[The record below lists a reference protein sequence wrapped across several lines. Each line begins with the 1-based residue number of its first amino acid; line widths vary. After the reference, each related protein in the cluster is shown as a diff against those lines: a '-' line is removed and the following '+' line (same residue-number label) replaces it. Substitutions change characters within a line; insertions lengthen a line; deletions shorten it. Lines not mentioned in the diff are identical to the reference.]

1 MAASGSVTHDQLA
14 NTIRALTM
22 DAVEAAGSGHPGMP
36 MGMAD
41 VATVLWTKFLK
52 FDPQHPEW
60 PDRDR
65 FILSNGH
72 GSMLLYSLL
81 HLTGYPDMR
90 LEDLEHYRKL
100 GWRTPGHPEHG
111 HSSGIETTTG
121 PLGQG
126 IATSVGLALA
136 EAHLAARFGSEL
148 VDHRTWVFAGDGCMM
163 EGVSHEAAALAG
175 HLRLKKLTVLYDDN
189 HVSIDGPTTLAYS
202 DNVLE
207 RFEAYGW
214 VTDRIDGHDPA
225 AIEAAMKAALDTDRP
240 CLIACKTVIGKGA
253 PNKAGTSKAHGSALG
268 ADEVAGARKELGW
281 EYPPFEVPEE
291 IRSIW
296 REAGE
301 RGRKPREEWTSRLEG
316 TPERAAFE
324 HAFSGNLP
332 EGFDS
337 ALSELKAGFVKEKPK
352 LATRKASEE
361 TLKVLTEIVPEML
374 GGSADL
380 TPSNNT
386 KTPST
391 ADIEPGNYAGRY
403 VRYGVREHGMMA
415 AMNGLALHGGIIPY
429 GGTFLT
435 FSDYARPAIRIGAIM
450 GSRAIL
456 VGTHDSIGLGEDG
469 PTHQP
474 IEHLAS
480 LRAIPNLLVFR
491 PADSVETAECW
502 EVALRHRDRPSV
514 MALSRQNLETF
525 RDDHEVNRCDRG
537 AYVLVEA
544 DGERQATIL
553 STGSEIGIAMA
564 AREQLAAAGIRVAVV
579 SMPCWELFERE
590 DDAYRNEVLGSAPRV
605 AVEAASPFG
614 WTRYVAREA
623 DVVGMTTFGASGDY
637 EEVYKHFGITVE
649 AVANRVRS
657 VMDRH

>member
-1 MAASGSVTHDQLA
+1 MAASGSVTHDDLA
-14 NTIRALTM
+14 NTIRALAM

-41 VATVLWTKFLK
+41 IATVLWTKHLK
-52 FDPQHPEW
+52 FDPHHPEW

-90 LEDLEHYRKL
+90 MEDLEHYRKL

-126 IATSVGLALA
+126 IATSVGLAIA

-148 VDHRTWVFAGDGCMM
+148 MDHRTWVFAGDGDMM

-189 HVSIDGPTTLAYS
+189 SISIDGPTTLAYS
-202 DNVLE
+202 DNVVE

-214 VTDRIDGHDPA
+214 ATARIDGHDPA
-225 AIEAAMKAALDTDRP
+225 AIDAAIKTALDTDRP

-281 EYPPFEVPEE
+281 EYPPFEVPEA
-291 IRSIW
+291 IRAVW

-301 RGRKPREEWTSRLEG
+301 RGKNPFEEWTSRLESAS
-316 TPERAAFE
+316 ERAAFE

-332 EGFDS
+332 EGFDG
-337 ALSELKAGFVKEKPK
+337 ALAELKAKFAKEKPT

-361 TLKVLTEIVPEML
+361 TLKVLTELVPEMI

-415 AMNGLALHGGIIPY
+415 AMNGMALHGGVIPY

-435 FSDYARPAIRIGAIM
+435 FSDYCRPSIRIGAIM

-474 IEHLAS
+474 IEQLAA
-480 LRAIPNLLVFR
+480 LRAIPNLLVLR

-514 MALSRQNLETF
+514 LALSRQNLETF
-525 RDDHEVNRCDRG
+525 RDDHGENRCDYG
-537 AYVLVEA
+537 AYVLAEA
-544 DGERQATIL
+544 DGGRQATIL

-564 AREQLAAAGIRVAVV
+564 AREQLAAAGIKVAVV
-579 SMPCWELFERE
+579 SMPCWELFERQ
-590 DDAYRNEVLGSAPRV
+590 DGAYRDKVLGSAPRV

-637 EEVYKHFGITVE
+637 EEVYKHFGITPE
-649 AVANRVRS
+649 AVADRVRS
-657 VMDRH
+657 VMGRH